1 MAGPTT
7 WQIHWQVPFVSL
19 NGIAYTISIYEW
31 AYSGSIITL
40 KGAPEPFITQED
52 DSEDIFTPV
61 RRQTGSLRIV
71 LAASES
77 GYLEQLIPSNN
88 TEKLVKLTHIENNAT
103 VIDWQ
108 GFIQSRIFT
117 QPWSNNAHMIE
128 FPLNGMLASLEHKR
142 VPSSKA
148 NMGTTRA
155 LGVFTT
161 ALEQLGENL
170 MTGLDIIDDCSGAW
184 ANVMVDWNAFF
195 SPDTEQEEGYTRQ
208 VQYGQS
214 WYAAVEMVC
223 ETFGLIAREHG
234 ARLVIAQY
242 DNGDGLAIRSMNWA
256 TAKSV
261 GSGQSS
267 LPSGTA
273 VDNPEDILSSA
284 QFRGTENQTDYMSG
298 AHSVEVEFSPTN
310 KGDANIL
317 TMPEQDFDD
326 EVTAVERKVRPLAD
340 NGRLWVQSWEARSNN
355 IEGFSYK
362 CYKNNQYVDANQE
375 LCQIVSAL
383 GDNNVPYPW
392 VGDDLFSGAWPCIYG
407 VRLKSPASVQMKP
420 GLFVQQIPRMD
431 ALETPCYSLHT
442 SGSVSFK
449 TGTYLNIS
457 MQQHTITFWP
467 YEGDPSTYDY
477 VNSVYWENNGVTERL
492 VHVFGLRIT
501 IGSKV
506 FQGTLTDTQT
516 MQAIIDGD
524 LSNYARGSWVTAH
537 AGMQAIYVGFNDT
550 DIISNTLPNIDM
562 LSYDGGVL
570 IPITEDMSGVLRVE
584 ILNQVSR
591 NFEIIEY
598 GENFRSRI
606 IDDFSVSILHAAP
619 PYYSK
624 SAANKYKRNLDNGF
638 KAEVTKNLN
647 LGTINCNQPGPSLLL
662 SPNGGYLKTLIYS
675 PSTPSSTNEARPEK
689 HLLDRM
695 ADFYN
700 ATRHAYRGQILQGLD
715 LWNKRWQLSNRI
727 FMGIDSLHE
736 WELDRQNARFIEVEE
751 IQTS

>member
-19 NGIAYTISIYEW
+19 NGTAYTVSIYEW

-71 LAASES
+71 LDASES
-77 GYLEQLIPSNN
+77 SYLEQLIPSNN
-88 TEKLVKLTHIENNAT
+88 TEKLIKLTHVENNAT

-108 GFIQSRIFT
+108 GFMQTRMFT

-195 SPDTEQEEGYTRQ
+195 SESTENESEYSI
-208 VQYGQS
+208 VIQYGNS
-214 WYAAVEMVC
+214 WMSAINAIC

-234 ARLVIAQY
+234 GRLVIAQY
-242 DNGDGLAIRSMNWA
+242 DNGDGLAIHSMTWA

-267 LPSGTA
+267 LPSGSA
-273 VDNPEDILSSA
+273 VDAPSDIISSA
-284 QFRGTENQTDYMSG
+284 QFRGTDNQADYMGG
-298 AHSVEVEFSPTN
+298 AHKVEVKFTPVNNGDNVAIRLPIQNASDDVEAITLPLLISFDPAATLPSTPAKAYVQNFSGHVNTR
-310 KGDANIL
+310 
-317 TMPEQDFDD
+317 
-326 EVTAVERKVRPLAD
+326 EVYTYKLLS
-340 NGRLWVQSWEARSNN
+340 NGSYSNATLEN
-355 IEGFSYK
+355 CI
-362 CYKNNQYVDANQE
+362 NA
-375 LCQIVSAL
+375 SAL
-383 GDNNVPYPW
+383 KRTTT
-392 VGDDLFSGAWPCIYG
+392 DLYSGAWPCVWG
-407 VRLKSPASVQMKP
+407 ARFSAQESVLMQS
-420 GLFVQQIPRMD
+420 GLFLQQASIQSGEGIMD
-431 ALETPCYSLHT
+431 TLPVNCYAISIANVSLKAGSYINIEMMQHEFHRYSTGDTTSFIDFEQHDYINNPPTILE
-442 SGSVSFK
+442 
-449 TGTYLNIS
+449 
-457 MQQHTITFWP
+457 
-467 YEGDPSTYDY
+467 
-477 VNSVYWENNGVTERL
+477 
-492 VHVFGLRIT
+492 FGLYLGDYAFNGDRT
-501 IGSKV
+501 FEQTANDV
-506 FQGTLTDTQT
+506 NNNDLEHYGT
-516 MQAIIDGD
+516 
-524 LSNYARGSWVTAH
+524 GSWVLHGNRDAYTFC
-537 AGMQAIYVGFNDT
+537 IGF
-550 DIISNTLPNIDM
+550 INTEMFQNEVSMADM
-562 LSYDGGVL
+562 LTYNGGFL
-570 IPITEDMSGVLRVE
+570 IPITQDISGTMTFKIKNRFFGNYSNL
-584 ILNQVSR
+584 
-591 NFEIIEY
+591 Y
-598 GENFRSRI
+598 SRI
-606 IDDFSVSILHAAP
+606 ISDLKISVLNTAP

-624 SAANKYKRNLDNGF
+624 TASNTYHALLDNSF
-638 KAEVTKNLN
+638 KAEISKDLK
-647 LGTINCNQPGPSLLL
+647 LGTNNCNQPGPSLLL

-675 PSTPSSTNEARPEK
+675 PSTPSVPNETRPEK
-689 HLLDRM
+689 HLLARM
-695 ADFYN
+695 ANFYN